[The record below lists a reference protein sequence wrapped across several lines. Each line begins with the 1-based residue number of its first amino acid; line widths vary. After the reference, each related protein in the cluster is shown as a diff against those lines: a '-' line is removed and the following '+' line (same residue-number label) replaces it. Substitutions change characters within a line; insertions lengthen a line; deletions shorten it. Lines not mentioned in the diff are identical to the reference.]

1 MLAEGV
7 HDNQF
12 EAWELLDDFFELLVK
27 QVLVALVKDSHVVD
41 ARENLLDGE
50 FVLVLLEKSS
60 VLVDVL

>member
-12 EAWELLDDFFELLVK
+12 EAWELLNDFIELLVK

-50 FVLVLLEKSS
+50 FVLVLLEKGS